1 MQFFEKKGKLSIEKI
16 FWPTFFRNIKHEK
29 RHGTTYSGTKAYL
42 ASIMQSILSFPQDL
56 NRSLKSCSEKGCFLR
71 EKERFRPTFSSTT
84 E

>member
-1 MQFFEKKGKLSIEKI
+1 MQFLEKKANFLVKKI
-16 FWPTFFRNIKHEK
+16 FWPTFFRNIEHDK
-29 RHGTTYSGTKAYL
+29 RQGTTYSGTKAYL